1 MDLVIGHSYYWLDAT
16 QHDFVHN
23 YVVGPGETCP
33 FQLGPGG
40 YYYVEYGAMTSDLLN
55 ALYEAEEDNSMELVQ
70 VMDYTFSNQLP
81 TGSGF

>member
-1 MDLVIGHSYYWLDAT
+1 
-16 QHDFVHN
+16 
-23 YVVGPGETCP
+23 
-33 FQLGPGG
+33 
-40 YYYVEYGAMTSDLLN
+40 MTSDLLN